1 MLVGATATAVVE
13 MPSTSAGAQT
23 AVPAELQGGELNL
36 GATAPVSAPV
46 SAPVMQKII
55 SVQYTTEEDDSDQ
68 LPSQVVMENFQDL
81 KYQLA
86 ELCGI
91 KNIDTRNVKIILGK
105 HP

>member
-36 GATAPVSAPV
+36 GATAPV

>member
-36 GATAPVSAPV
+36 GAT
-46 SAPVMQKII
+46 APVMQKII

>member
-36 GATAPVSAPV
+36 GATAPVL
-46 SAPVMQKII
+46 QKII

-68 LPSQVVMENFQDL
+68 LPSQVL
-81 KYQLA
+81 
-86 ELCGI
+86 
-91 KNIDTRNVKIILGK
+91 
-105 HP
+105 

>member
-36 GATAPVSAPV
+36 GATAPVR
-46 SAPVMQKII
+46 APVMQKII

>member
-13 MPSTSAGAQT
+13 MPSNSAGAQT

-36 GATAPVSAPV
+36 GATAPVL
-46 SAPVMQKII
+46 QKII